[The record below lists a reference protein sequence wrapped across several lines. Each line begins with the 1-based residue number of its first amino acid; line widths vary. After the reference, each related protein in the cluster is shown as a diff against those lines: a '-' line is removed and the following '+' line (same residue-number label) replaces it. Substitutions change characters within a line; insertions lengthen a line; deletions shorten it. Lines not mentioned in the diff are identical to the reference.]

1 MSSEGSEVGSQESG
15 VRSQDSRKNV
25 RPRLII
31 VFLLGALTVTGFAP
45 FHLFPVPVITL
56 ALLFR
61 LWRGSA
67 TPLRAALL
75 GFCFGLG
82 LFGAGVSWIYVSLH
96 DFGAMPLPLAALAT
110 FLFCAFL
117 ALFPALVGWM
127 LTKLRLATPAFA
139 HPFASTAWAL
149 AAAAL
154 WMLSEWVRGW
164 IFTGFPWLALGYSQG
179 PVSPLA
185 GFAPVAGV
193 YGVSLGLALSAAF
206 LCLWFEQGWRTRRA
220 VLSFVLPLVAIFSI
234 GFGLQQIEWTTPQGE
249 PVTVS
254 LLQGNIPQD
263 LKWQADRVINSME
276 VYAKLAQQS
285 NSRLIIMPETALPLF
300 RDQASPAYL
309 ARLAD
314 HARQNNGDIL
324 IGMPEYV
331 PSGSGGEYYNTLFS
345 FGASADQ
352 HYRKHHLVPFGEF
365 IPLKPVFGWIIHV
378 LQIPLSDFSRGGLDQ
393 KPLALAGQMVA
404 VNICYEDVFGEEIIS
419 QLPAATLLVNVSND
433 AWFGRSIGPQQ
444 HLQISQMRALETG
457 RYMLRATN
465 TGVTAII
472 NQRGVV
478 LQEAEAF
485 AVLALHG
492 TAQGYGG
499 ATPYVRFGNSLALG
513 LAGLLLLIGLFP
525 VMSAV
530 YRGTRK
536 NL

>member
-1 MSSEGSEVGSQESG
+1 MQ
-15 VRSQDSRKNV
+15 KK
-25 RPRLII
+25 LII
-31 VFLLGALTVTGFAP
+31 AFLLGALTVTGFAP
-45 FHLFPVPVITL
+45 FHLFPVPIITL
-56 ALLFR
+56 ALLFY
-61 LWRGSA
+61 LWRSSA

-96 DFGAMPLPLAALAT
+96 DFGAMPLRLAALAT

-117 ALFPALVGWM
+117 ALFPALVGWILAKM
-127 LTKLRLATPAFA
+127 QRLS
-139 HPFASTAWAL
+139 PFTWTL
-149 AAAAL
+149 VAAAL
-154 WMLSEWVRGW
+154 WMLSEWTRGW
-164 IFTGFPWLALGYSQG
+164 IFTGFPWLALGYSQV
-179 PVSPLA
+179 PFSPLA

-193 YGVSLGLALSAAF
+193 FGVSLMLVVSAAL
-206 LCLWFEQGWRTRRA
+206 LCLWLEQGWRTRRA
-220 VLSFVLPLVAIFSI
+220 VLSLVLPLVVIFFI
-234 GFGLQQIEWTTPQGE
+234 GFGLRQIEWTTPQGE

-263 LKWQADRVINSME
+263 LKWRADRVTSSME
-276 VYAKLAQQS
+276 TYAKLAQES
-285 NSRLIIMPETALPLF
+285 NSRLIVMPETAVPLL
-300 RDQASPAYL
+300 RDQAPPAYL
-309 ARLAD
+309 AQLTD

-324 IGMPEYV
+324 VGMAEYV
-331 PSGSGGEYYNTLFS
+331 PGRKDGRNGEYYNSLFS
-345 FGASADQ
+345 FGASPEQ
-352 HYRKHHLVPFGEF
+352 RYRKHHLVPFGEF

-393 KPLALAGQMVA
+393 KPLALAGQRVA

-444 HLQISQMRALETG
+444 HLQISQMRALESG
-457 RYMLRATN
+457 RMMLRATN

-485 AVLALHG
+485 TTLALHG
-492 TAQGYGG
+492 TAQGYSG
-499 ATPYVRFGNSLALG
+499 ATPFVRSGNALALG
-513 LAGLLLLIGLFP
+513 LAGLFLLIGLFP
-525 VMSAV
+525 IISVV
-530 YRGTRK
+530 CRGTRK